1 MRKRFDKVASEPV
14 PVPAQGIERAVQILQ
29 SSRLHRYGEDTPG
42 ASEVAELEREFAQ
55 EIGVAYAAAVNSC
68 GCALFLALRACG
80 VAPGDEVLCS
90 AFTLAPVPGAIAHI
104 NAVPVFVDI
113 TQGLTVDPDDLR
125 AKIRN
130 SSARVFLLSHMRGH
144 VAAMDQIAEICAAN
158 GIALIEDCA
167 HTLGAL
173 WKGRKVGSWG
183 DISCF
188 SAQTFKHVNAGE
200 GGLIAIKNPDHAA
213 RIILMSGSYMLYSQ
227 HGARPGDDVFE
238 KYRDTTPNFS
248 MRMTNVAAALIRA
261 QLPKLAGWR
270 SKWNESYRLLESG
283 LKGIA
288 AIRIVERDAD
298 ELYVGSSIQFCVRA
312 PADGIERFIALAGE
326 QGVFL
331 KWFGA
336 ARAYGFTS
344 RFDQW
349 RYLETPKDLPTA
361 EGVLAGLI
369 DMRIPLTLT
378 PEDCRTILEVI
389 AEAIGDAVCGTPL
402 KGS

>member
-1 MRKRFDKVASEPV
+1 MRKRFDKIASEPV
-14 PVPAQGIERAVQILQ
+14 RIPAHGIDRAVQIMD
-29 SSRLHRYGEDTPG
+29 SSRLHRYGEDTSG

-55 EIGVAYAAAVNSC
+55 EIGVDYAVAVNSC

-80 VAPGDEVLCS
+80 VTPGDEVLCS

-130 SSARVFLLSHMRGH
+130 SSARVLLLSHMRGH
-144 VAAMDQIAEICAAN
+144 VAAMDEVAGICAAN

-167 HTLGAL
+167 HTLGAF

-200 GGLIAIKNPDHAA
+200 GGLMAVKSPDHAA
-213 RIILMSGSYMLYSQ
+213 RIILMSGSYMFYGQ
-227 HGARPGDDVFE
+227 HGARPGDDIFE

-270 SKWNESYRLLESG
+270 SKWNESYRLIESG
-283 LKGIA
+283 LKGICG
-288 AIRIVERDAD
+288 IRIVERDAY
-298 ELYVGSSIQFCVRA
+298 ELYVGSSIQFCVEA
-312 PADGIERFIALAGE
+312 PADGIETFIAAAGE

-331 KWFGA
+331 KWFGTA
-336 ARAYGFTS
+336 QAYGFTS
-344 RFDQW
+344 RFDHW
-349 RYLETPKDLPTA
+349 RYFETPKDLSTA
-361 EGVLAGLI
+361 RGVLAGLI
-369 DMRIPLTLT
+369 DMCIPLTLT
-378 PEDCRTILEVI
+378 SEDCQTIVEVI
-389 AEAIGDAVCGTPL
+389 ADAIGAVLCDEPL
-402 KGS
+402 KKS